1 MKLEKLIEDSTCL
14 REEKYRMK
22 PDVWHN
28 ELTFKP
34 LLRGKLLKSFR
45 KRKRKRKRNRIS
57 IDETVVK
64 AIERGITFIPHRYK
78 EFTIQRTLHIQSFVK
93 EVFNT
98 VYALLQP
105 SRGVKLTGLEMDA

>member
-22 PDVWHN
+22 SDAWHN

-45 KRKRKRKRNRIS
+45 KRKRNRIA

-64 AIERGITFIPHRYK
+64 AIERGITFILYRY
-78 EFTIQRTLHIQSFVK
+78 EERS
-93 EVFNT
+93 
-98 VYALLQP
+98 
-105 SRGVKLTGLEMDA
+105 